1 MSLVRHLLKR
11 GNKNSYGGRIYMG
24 KSYDKNRRYNER
36 DALLLSLEMQSE
48 ILLEFKKLNKLIR
61 VSKSAEKAPKTNLPV
76 KK

>member
-1 MSLVRHLLKR
+1 MSLVLRKWR
-11 GNKNSYGGRIYMG
+11 TKSKDGGRIYMG
-24 KSYDKNRRYNER
+24 KSYDKNRRYSER

>member
-1 MSLVRHLLKR
+1 
-11 GNKNSYGGRIYMG
+11 MG